1 MAMPEP
7 IKPSGKSQEDEIQR
21 LRAQVS
27 ELQSELSRRPVR
39 ASSSTTGAED
49 SDEYDDGV
57 GDDDFEGRTS
67 DMLNQTSD
75 AMRELPA
82 RAMDEASKL
91 IRGLTF
97 AYLEHLRGAAS
108 VLDTFTSE
116 VYALNQPAGG
126 GGRSSQERDDGR
138 SRPRRDADTDRYE
151 TRSHSAG
158 RGQRRGSS
166 RGRRTV
172 TGLTADLPRH
182 LHSGV
187 IQALH
192 HATTI
197 PSRVVDQFH
206 ASYRESDDAE
216 PSTPV
221 RGGRRFDRD
230 SDTESGAQE
239 HAERAKREASS
250 AVRQAARST
259 LEAAKPN
266 P

>member
-1 MAMPEP
+1 MPEP
-7 IKPSGKSQEDEIQR
+7 IKPSGKSLEDEIQR
-21 LRAQVS
+21 LRAQVT
-27 ELQSELSRRPVR
+27 ELQSELSRRPLR
-39 ASSSTTGAED
+39 ASSSTSDAAD
-49 SDEYDDGV
+49 SDENDNGVDEDDV
-57 GDDDFEGRTS
+57 GGRTS
-67 DMLNQTSD
+67 DMLNESSD

-91 IRGLTF
+91 FRGLTF
-97 AYLEHLRGAAS
+97 AYLEHLRMAAS

-116 VYALNQPAGG
+116 VYERNQPDESGG
-126 GGRSSQERDDGR
+126 SQDEARTSSD
-138 SRPRRDADTDRYE
+138 
-151 TRSHSAG
+151 G

-182 LHSGV
+182 MHAGL

-197 PSRVVDQFH
+197 PSRVVDKFH
-206 ASYRESDDAE
+206 ASYRESDEAE

-221 RGGRRFDRD
+221 RRGRRFDRD
-230 SDTESGAQE
+230 TARESDSEQRV
-239 HAERAKREASS
+239 ERAKRDASR